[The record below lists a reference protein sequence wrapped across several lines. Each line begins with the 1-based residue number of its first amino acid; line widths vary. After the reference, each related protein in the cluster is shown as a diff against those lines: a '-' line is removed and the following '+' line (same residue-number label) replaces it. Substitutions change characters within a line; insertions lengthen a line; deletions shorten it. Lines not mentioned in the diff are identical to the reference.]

1 MRLVILT
8 PHDLDTGAGGI
19 ERFTRSLI
27 PPLERRGWSTRVIWP
42 QPGDARV
49 PVPVEKAGAA
59 PVAAALRTW
68 SRHREE
74 IAGADAVLAN
84 GVMGWPVSHPRL
96 VVVFHANF
104 GGYAEAIRPSVS
116 FAEYVRN
123 RYVHGGFMAL
133 GGARGTAVEVSRQN
147 ASEMRRYYGLRRVA
161 VIENGI
167 TPGSFAGGDGD
178 AARRRHGLPEGR
190 IALFPGRVEY
200 RKGADLL
207 RALPP
212 LLPADTTLV
221 VAGPRPL
228 EAPGAVD
235 LGPQG
240 ADELRDLYAAADVA
254 VLPTRFEGASF
265 SVIEAQDAGLPLVTC
280 RQGHVADMLE
290 REPALRPTVVPSLE
304 PGVFADRIRLLL
316 EDRDLARQVV
326 EAGRRYVHEHHD
338 AERMAARYDDLLRGR
353 GSWRPATD
361 GRPG

>member
-1 MRLVILT
+1 MAYLGGQISLFLGLAAGGVIYVLLLQADPGGGRAGAPARHPAAARHREVARLMRLVILT

-42 QPGDARV
+42 RPGDARV
-49 PVPVEKAGAA
+49 PMPVEKAGAA
-59 PVAAALRTW
+59 PIAAAFRTW
-68 SRHREE
+68 CRHREE
-74 IAGADAVLAN
+74 IAEADAVLAN
-84 GVMGWPVSHPRL
+84 GVMGWCVSHPRL

-104 GGYAEAIRPSVS
+104 GGYAKAIRPSVS

-123 RYVHGGFMAL
+123 RYVHGGFMAV

-161 VIENGI
+161 VVENGI
-167 TPGSFAGGDGD
+167 TPGSFAGGDGE

-212 LLPADTTLV
+212 LLPPRTTLV
-221 VAGPRPL
+221 VAGPRAL
-228 EAPGAVD
+228 DAPDAID

-240 ADELRDLYAAADVA
+240 AAELRDLYAAADVA
-254 VLPTRFEGASF
+254 GA
-265 SVIEAQDAGLPLVTC
+265 
-280 RQGHVADMLE
+280 AD
-290 REPALRPTVVPSLE
+290 ALR
-304 PGVFADRIRLLL
+304 GVQLLADRS
-316 EDRDLARQVV
+316 
-326 EAGRRYVHEHHD
+326 AGRRAPVGHLPPGARHRD
-338 AERMAARYDDLLRGR
+338 A
-353 GSWRPATD
+353 PA
-361 GRPG
+361 

>member
-8 PHDLDTGAGGI
+8 PHDLEAGAGGI

-27 PPLERRGWSTRVIWP
+27 PPLSRRGWRTRVIWP

-49 PVPVEKAGAA
+49 PMPLEKAGAA
-59 PVAAALRTW
+59 PVVAAFRTW
-68 SRHREE
+68 CRHREE

-84 GVMGWPVSHPRL
+84 GVMGWCVSHPRL

-104 GGYAEAIRPSVS
+104 GGYAKAIRPSVS
-116 FAEYVRN
+116 FAEYVRH
-123 RYVHGGFMAL
+123 RYVQGGFMAI

-147 ASEMRRYYGLRRVA
+147 ALEMRRYYGLRRVA

-167 TPGSFAGGDGD
+167 TPGSFAGGDAD

-190 IALFPGRVEY
+190 IALFAGRVEY

-207 RALPP
+207 RKLPP

-221 VAGPRPL
+221 VAGPRAL
-228 EAPGAVD
+228 GAPGAID

-254 VLPTRFEGASF
+254 VLPTRFEGASS

-280 RQGHVADMLE
+280 RQGHVAEMLQ
-290 REPALRPTVVPSLE
+290 REPALWPTVLPRLE
-304 PGVFADRIRLLL
+304 APLLAERVRLLL
-316 EDRDLARQVV
+316 EDRRLARDVA
-326 EAGRRYVHEHHD
+326 EAGERYVRRHHD
-338 AERMAARYDDLLRGR
+338 AADMADRYEALLRGR
-353 GSWRPATD
+353 GAWR
-361 GRPG
+361 RPERTAA

>member
-8 PHDLDTGAGGI
+8 PHDLDAGAGGI

-27 PPLERRGWSTRVIWP
+27 PPLERLGWSTRVIWP
-42 QPGDARV
+42 RPGDAGV
-49 PVPVEKAGAA
+49 PMALDKAGAA
-59 PVAAALRTW
+59 PVAAAFRTW
-68 SRHREE
+68 CRHRDE

-84 GVMGWPVSHPRL
+84 GVMGWCVSHPRL

-104 GGYAEAIRPSVS
+104 GGYAKAIRPSVS

-133 GGARGTAVEVSRQN
+133 GGARGAAVEVSRQN

-167 TPGSFAGGDGD
+167 APGSFAGGDGD

-221 VAGPRPL
+221 VAGPRAL
-228 EAPGAVD
+228 DAPGVID

-240 ADELRDLYAAADVA
+240 PGELRDLYAAADVA
-254 VLPTRFEGASF
+254 VLPTRFEGASY

-280 RQGHVADMLE
+280 RQGHVAEMLE
-290 REPALRPTVVPSLE
+290 REPALRPTVIPRPEAPLLAERV
-304 PGVFADRIRLLL
+304 RLLL
-316 EDRDLARQVV
+316 EDRALAQEVA
-326 EAGRRYVHEHHD
+326 EAGRRYVRRHHD
-338 AERMAARYDDLLRGR
+338 AEDMAERYDALMRGR
-353 GSWRPATD
+353 GSWRRPA
-361 GRPG
+361 RRAA